1 MLATESKPSDP
12 VAPPRDDGINRRWR
26 AARTGA
32 VVDLLLT
39 VFVAGMLVA
48 MVAMPGQETIPYHLM
63 FLALA
68 LVYGFRVWPMLP
80 TALVIG
86 AITVVTGAIFLAHYL
101 EGRIDAPEL
110 SEVPLM
116 PMLML
121 AMVWHARRR
130 AEAQRQVE
138 EMAEERQRSLQR
150 EREFLRDTSH
160 AIRTPVTIARG
171 HVELIQGSLAD
182 PLAYDDSD
190 VVLRQLD
197 RMDALSTRL
206 LALARLD
213 SAGVLHRGAINLGFF
228 VEQIGANWTGTADR
242 EWLVHRRE
250 PQQAVQVSA
259 DREWLELAVDALVEN
274 AVHFTRPGDRIEL
287 SCRRD
292 GRVGTITVGDS
303 GAGIAPED
311 LAHVFDRFWHR
322 RPPGGMPGSGLG
334 LAMAEAAAHAM
345 GGTLVVHSTLG
356 EGASFSS
363 PCPWPRA
370 SAPKPRFRD
379 VLVIR
384 LQVGR
389 APPHGGRTWEC
400 RTGTPAK

>member
-1 MLATESKPSDP
+1 MLATESRPSDP
-12 VAPPRDDGINRRWR
+12 VAPAGGAINRHGRTG
-26 AARTGA
+26 RTGA
-32 VVDLLLT
+32 VVDLLLAL
-39 VFVAGMLVA
+39 FVAGMLVA

-63 FLALA
+63 FLALT
-68 LVYGFRVWPMLP
+68 LVYGFRVWPMMP

-101 EGRIDAPEL
+101 DGRIDRPEL

-138 EMAEERQRSLQR
+138 AMAEERQRSLQR

-171 HVELIQGSLAD
+171 HVELIQGTLTD

-213 SAGVLHRGAINLGFF
+213 SAGVLHRGAIDLGCFI
-228 VEQIGANWTGTADR
+228 EQIGANWAGTAER
-242 EWLVHRRE
+242 EWVVARSD
-250 PQQAVQVSA
+250 PFQTGQMQVSA

-274 AVHFTRPGDRIEL
+274 AVHFTSPGDRIEL
-287 SCRRD
+287 SCRCD
-292 GRVGTITVGDS
+292 ARVGTITVADS
-303 GAGIAPED
+303 GTGIAPED
-311 LAHVFDRFWHR
+311 LPHVFDRFWHR

-334 LAMAEAAAHAM
+334 LAMAAAAAHAM
-345 GGTLVVHSTLG
+345 GGSLAVHSTLG
-356 EGASFSS
+356 EGA
-363 PCPWPRA
+363 
-370 SAPKPRFRD
+370 RFE
-379 VLVIR
+379 LS
-384 LQVGR
+384 LPL
-389 APPHGGRTWEC
+389 A
-400 RTGTPAK
+400 